1 MRSAT
6 KDRINIF
13 FLTKRSCISFLRI
26 QPLRAIKMDR
36 MRTPDFALSVTAL
49 LVAASSAL
57 YTHTRLT
64 KLTQELD
71 KLNQK
76 SDVMVKKISEARL
89 PDIPKLNE
97 RISAVTTSLQELDKF
112 VYEFKLTF
120 SEVLSAQQ
128 VDNETIQTTLNAL
141 INAAGATDT
150 VDSIELENLEE
161 VPAPRKRALRGGGAR
176 GRNASAP
183 SPQRVVRHNHRPQV
197 SSASA
202 IDADEEEDEIRARVE
217 AGRRVKR

>member
-1 MRSAT
+1 
-6 KDRINIF
+6 
-13 FLTKRSCISFLRI
+13 
-26 QPLRAIKMDR
+26 MDR

-64 KLTQELD
+64 KINQDLD

-76 SDVMVKKISEARL
+76 SEVMVKKISEARL

-97 RISAVTTSLQELDKF
+97 RIAAVTASLQELDKF

-128 VDNETIQTTLNAL
+128 VDNETIQSTLNAL
-141 INAAGATDT
+141 ISAAGATDT
-150 VDSIELENLEE
+150 VDAVELENLEE
-161 VPAPRKRALRGGGAR
+161 LPPPRKRALRGARSASSSSSSRGA
-176 GRNASAP
+176 AAAP
-183 SPQRVVRHNHRPQV
+183 SPQRVRHNHRPQV
-197 SSASA
+197 ASA
-202 IDADEEEDEIRARVE
+202 TAADMDEEEEIRARVE
-217 AGRRVKR
+217 AGRRIKR